1 MLNVNRATEDLSYFT
16 LRLKKTDTRN
26 ASSLFGVACTRQIDS
41 NALINRPADVTRSTK
56 QKAVVA
62 ICDSPQYFGQLKE
75 KLSIVTKAWFAQ
87 RDFTDLAILK
97 DFQDSIAKSFRDQ
110 EEERDH
116 FFGLGLRE
124 LIHEYKYQVLVLF
137 KCLLLQPKVRPS
149 GMHVEANTNSP
160 SLDAILWH

>member
-1 MLNVNRATEDLSYFT
+1 MVDRATEDFSYFT
-16 LRLKKTDTRN
+16 LRLKKTDARP
-26 ASSLFGVACTRQIDS
+26 ASSLFGVSCTRQIDS
-41 NALINRPADVTRSTK
+41 SQLINRPADVTRSTK

-87 RDFTDLAILK
+87 RDFTDMTVLK
-97 DFQDSIAKSFRDQ
+97 DFQESIAKSFRDQ
-110 EEERDH
+110 ADERDH

-137 KCLLLQPKVRPS
+137 KCLLLQPKVWRS
-149 GMHVEANTNSP
+149 RVVWTGNG
-160 SLDAILWH
+160 